1 MVLTIPSPTRA
12 MTVSSPAPPT
22 SRSMLVRTVTRETA
36 ISWIP
41 SLATAAIF
49 GVSMTFGMTDIL
61 TASSTSRPARSMAAA
76 RLNGSGMLA
85 LSAEIM
91 ALTSLTTL
99 PPARKCA
106 SRSLSGIF
114 SPALTALMRAVTT
127 VPGGTRRSLM
137 PMSVRS
143 PTYAPEAQAAIQSG
157 MGTRYNTKTIA
168 TNSAKRMTNP
178 PAIPVSAPNI
188 FHPFRLCAMAP
199 HYDAVAIDATH
210 DNLLSRLDEFPVR
223 DDIHSFPFDIC
234 NPGGAQR
241 RYRYAGFAQ
250 PIAIG
255 LGRRS
260 ITLTGGKAGLQNQA
274 LAKRQAR

>member
-1 MVLTIPSPTRA
+1 M
-12 MTVSSPAPPT
+12 
-22 SRSMLVRTVTRETA
+22 
-36 ISWIP
+36 SWIP

-61 TASSTSRPARSMAAA
+61 TASRTSRPARSMAAA
-76 RLNGSGMLA
+76 RLKGSGMFA

-137 PMSVRS
+137 PMRVRS
-143 PTYAPEAQAAIQSG
+143 PTYAPDAQAAIQSG

-168 TNSAKRMTNP
+168 TNSAKSTTNP
-178 PAIPVSAPNI
+178 PAMPVSDPNI
-188 FHPFRLCAMAP
+188 FHPFLLCAMAP
-199 HYDAVAIDATH
+199 HHDAVAIDATH
-210 DNLLSRLDEFPVR
+210 YNLRPRLNEFAVG
-223 DDIHSFPFDIC
+223 DDIHSLAFDIG
-234 NPGGAQR
+234 NPGRAQR
-241 RYRYAGFAQ
+241 RNRCAAFSQPLLIRSRAARHILRPRQGRSPESVACQTAGAGESAAAPDFQ
-250 PIAIG
+250 PVPEAEKK
-255 LGRRS
+255 L
-260 ITLTGGKAGLQNQA
+260 LDPPL
-274 LAKRQAR
+274 